1 MKKFIVILMV
11 FLFSSITYGEE
22 QNVPTCLSGYVSTA
36 GPSFCM
42 DGVKYLLGFP
52 TGFMRLK
59 PSNESVGKA
68 LDDVVGK
75 KEMVTACGYTTW
87 GAECSHF
94 QVYSV
99 QPVGE
104 AAKSVEKG
112 L

>member
-1 MKKFIVILMV
+1 MSVQQDQV
-11 FLFSSITYGEE
+11 SVWTESSIF
-22 QNVPTCLSGYVSTA
+22 SVS
-36 GPSFCM
+36 PQDS
-42 DGVKYLLGFP
+42 
-52 TGFMRLK
+52 
-59 PSNESVGKA
+59 SVGKA